1 MAYFN
6 PTKSTTVHVDTFSR
20 GYEATLIQD
29 GKPVAFVSKTLTSA
43 EQRCAHIEWEMLLI
57 VFGWQKF
64 YTYLYGKPFTVE
76 IDHKHLEMPSQK
88 KLSAAPPRLQ
98 WMLRDTGI
106 QPHYHILYWEDAHS
120 RWFVKVLKHKDNFN
134 SVNLNIRVQ
143 FVQVITEK
151 LEELK

>member
-1 MAYFN
+1 
-6 PTKSTTVHVDTFSR
+6 
-20 GYEATLIQD
+20 
-29 GKPVAFVSKTLTSA
+29 
-43 EQRCAHIEWEMLLI
+43 
-57 VFGWQKF
+57 
-64 YTYLYGKPFTVE
+64 
-76 IDHKHLEMPSQK
+76 
-88 KLSAAPPRLQ
+88 
-98 WMLRDTGI
+98 MLRDTGI